1 MALPFEGRSP
11 PARLPKGTGISYDD
25 AVADT
30 REHLVELLRLGY
42 ERRDEA
48 IRLASGELS
57 YDYVDGNKAIA
68 KGENLRFVAGAVIEA
83 AAARGAEFDAV
94 GGLTMGA
101 DPIAHAVALISGAEW
116 FSVRK
121 EPKGHGQRKMIEGA
135 ELSEGI
141 RALVVED
148 VVTTG
153 GSILK
158 AVEAVEDQGANVV
171 LAVSLLDRGETAGE
185 LLAPRGVP
193 YEPLATYEDLEIE
206 PVGG

>member
-1 MALPFEGRSP
+1 M
-11 PARLPKGTGISYDD
+11 
-25 AVADT
+25 ADT
-30 REHLVELLRLGY
+30 RKRLVDLLRLGY

-57 YDYVDGNKAIA
+57 YDYVDSNKAIA
-68 KGENLRFVAGAVIEA
+68 AGENLSFVAGAVIEA

-94 GGLTMGA
+94 GGMTMGA

-135 ELSEGI
+135 ELSKGT
-141 RALVVED
+141 RALIVED

-158 AVEAVEDQGANVV
+158 VVEAVEDQGATVV
-171 LAVSLLDRGETAGE
+171 LAVSLLDRGEIAGG
-185 LLAPRGVP
+185 LMATRGVP
-193 YEPLATYEDLEIE
+193 YEPLATYNHLGIE